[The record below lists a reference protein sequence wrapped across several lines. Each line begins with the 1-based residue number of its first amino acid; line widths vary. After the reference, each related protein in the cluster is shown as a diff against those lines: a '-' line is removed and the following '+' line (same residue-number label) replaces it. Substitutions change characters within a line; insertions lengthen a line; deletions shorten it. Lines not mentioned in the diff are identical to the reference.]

1 MKIMCN
7 FDTARQ
13 ARHLAEDRHEDLVCE
28 MRDDIKSSIMARN
41 RREASLGCGAATPD
55 EVTMALAEVVWEL
68 VHGGIGVERFADLLR
83 LVPSDDF
90 QQLL

>member
-1 MKIMCN
+1 MKIMCD

-13 ARHLAEDRHEDLVCE
+13 ARH
-28 MRDDIKSSIMARN
+28 
-41 RREASLGCGAATPD
+41 
-55 EVTMALAEVVWEL
+55 LAEVVWEL